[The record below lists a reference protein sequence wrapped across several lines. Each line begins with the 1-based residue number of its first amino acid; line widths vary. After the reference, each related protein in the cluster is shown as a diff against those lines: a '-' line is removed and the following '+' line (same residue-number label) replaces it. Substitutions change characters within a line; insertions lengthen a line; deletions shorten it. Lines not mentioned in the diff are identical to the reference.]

1 VFRNS
6 EDIDKLADLGVNG
19 DSDVQVLMINN
30 KI

>member
-6 EDIDKLADLGVNG
+6 EDIDKVADLGIKG
-19 DSDVQVLMINN
+19 DSDVRVLMINN